1 MEYNITKKYLTYAE
15 IQNIVDQVA
24 KSNIWSDR
32 QQIID
37 MLVLCYCTDR
47 RHRSSLSFNIVLYER
62 RHARR
67 AADKCRELCS
77 DRGHPRG
84 I

>member
-1 MEYNITKKYLTYAE
+1 MEYNITKEYLTYAE

-37 MLVLCYCTDR
+37 MLVLCYCTD
-47 RHRSSLSFNIVLYER
+47 IGEER
-62 RHARR
+62 IAEIGDERMLIDGVIGDVGGKVKKYCEIR
-67 AADKCRELCS
+67 
-77 DRGHPRG
+77 
-84 I
+84 